1 MLWLKYLEKY
11 LRDKLTGYH
20 DYFHIAFADAYW
32 KPVFLG
38 GFDLEVPACV
48 PRSVLNTDPVPWV
61 SLRWWSGGAYLGSVK
76 SSVHE
81 LECAHRREGQRWGIW
96 L

>member
-11 LRDKLTGYH
+11 FRDKLTGYR

-48 PRSVLNTDPVPWV
+48 SRSVLNTDTVPQV
-61 SLRWWSGGAYLGSVK
+61 SLRGEMVEWWCVEVLASCQPAEAV
-76 SSVHE
+76 
-81 LECAHRREGQRWGIW
+81 
-96 L
+96 